1 MGGFLQVLAEMLKRR
16 LILLFV
22 LAMFVALILAVRLYQ
37 LQVVQARMWKDRARS
52 FSYRH
57 LVIPSIRGAI
67 VDRKGRYLAVEQP
80 CNNLAIDYQA
90 MNCDYLWITRQAID
104 ELRADHL
111 TRSQI
116 IARLPATRKQ
126 IAARLLRLPAAI
138 AHHCHLPLAKV
149 LETFDTIRKR
159 MAFLRQ
165 DIWTLRYGHD
175 SNVRADVSPADR
187 QQDVDLALTQ
197 GLNLLEAHEA
207 HTVVPDIPDQV
218 AFYFQKHSRRY
229 PGLVVVP
236 SQHRV
241 YPFGSVAAQVI
252 GAMRQVTPAALRKNP
267 FVLPRLVPGSLRDTR
282 GQLKG
287 YLPGDNMGAFGVE
300 YAAENLLRPTR
311 GVELVRL
318 DGKQVPQDY
327 RAPIP
332 GQTVRLTLDIQ
343 LQQQLQRLMLN
354 PQSHLLYF
362 HGIMHRAAVVVMS
375 VRTNR
380 VLVMLSLPTYNL
392 NKYHQDF
399 SQFLADTQLP
409 LMNRAISSAY
419 PPGSIVKPLEAA
431 YALTVGVIQPN
442 TVMNCGACLLPGHPN
457 IFRNWTYPAAPG
469 PLNMVQALEQS
480 CDTYFYRVGMKL
492 GLKRLVEGYR
502 AFGLGSATGIGLHE
516 ETSGYLPPVQP
527 DRSQFRITD
536 WAIMMGI
543 GQGPMAVTPL
553 QMANAYTAMLR
564 GGVWMQP
571 QIIEQLH
578 RPPPRLL
585 HLNVPALSSVHQG
598 MYLVVHGPNGTAPL
612 LRMGLPVAGK
622 TGTAQTAERID
633 INGKITIKKGDDAWF
648 VGYVPANKP
657 KYVLVA
663 IVEMGGD
670 GGRRAGP
677 IVKTCIQLMQQRG
690 YLPQAATP

>member
-1 MGGFLQVLAEMLKRR
+1 MLKRR

-22 LAMFVALILAVRLYQ
+22 LALIVAFILVVRLYQ
-37 LQVVQARMWKDRARS
+37 LQVLQARMWKDRARS

-57 LVIPSIRGAI
+57 IVIPSVRGAI

-80 CNNLAIDYQA
+80 CNNLAIEYQA
-90 MNCDYLWITRQAID
+90 MNRDYLWITRQAID
-104 ELRADHL
+104 ELQDEHL
-111 TRSQI
+111 TRAQI
-116 IARLPATRKQ
+116 IARLPTTRKK

-138 AHHCHLPLAKV
+138 ARHCHIPLAAV
-149 LETFDTIRKR
+149 LETFDTIRRR

-175 SNVRADVSPADR
+175 NNVRADVSPSDR
-187 QQDVDLALTQ
+187 QQDMAVALSQ

-218 AFYFQKHSRRY
+218 AFYFQKHARRY

-236 SQHRV
+236 SKHRV
-241 YPFGSVAAQVI
+241 YPFGDVAAQVI
-252 GAMRQVTPAALRKNP
+252 GALRQVTPAALRKNR
-267 FVLPRLVPGSLRDTR
+267 FVLPRLIPGKLSDTR
-282 GQLKG
+282 GNLKG
-287 YLPGDNMGAFGVE
+287 YLPGDSMGAFGVE

-311 GVELVRL
+311 GVELLRL
-318 DGKQVPQDY
+318 DGKQVPQAY
-327 RAPIP
+327 RPPIP
-332 GQTVRLTLDIQ
+332 GRTVRLTLDIELQRQ
-343 LQQQLQRLMLN
+343 LQQRLLN
-354 PQSHLLYF
+354 WQTHLLYF
-362 HGIMHRAAVVVMS
+362 HGAMHRAAVVVLS

-392 NKYHQDF
+392 NSYHQDF
-399 SQFLADTQLP
+399 PKLIADAQLP
-409 LMNRAISSAY
+409 LINRAISSAY

-431 YALTVGVIQPN
+431 YALTVGALAPN
-442 TVMNCGACLLPGHPN
+442 TVMNCGAYLLPGHPN
-457 IFRNWTYPAAPG
+457 IFRNWTYPVAPG
-469 PLNMVQALEQS
+469 NLNMVQALEQS

-516 ETSGYLPPVQP
+516 ETGGYLPPAQP

-571 QIIEQLH
+571 QIIEQIH

-585 HLNVPALSSVHQG
+585 HLNVLDLSFVKQG
-598 MYLVVHGPNGTAPL
+598 MYLVVHGPHGTAPV

-648 VGYVPANKP
+648 VGFVPANKP
-657 KYVLVA
+657 KYVLAA

>member
-1 MGGFLQVLAEMLKRR
+1 MVGFLQVLAAMLKRR
-16 LILLFV
+16 LILLFT
-22 LAMFVALILAVRLYQ
+22 LALAVALILAVRLYQ

-67 VDRKGRYLAVEQP
+67 VDRQGRFLALEQP

-90 MNCDYLWITRQAID
+90 MNRDYVWITRQAID
-104 ELRADHL
+104 ELKDDHL
-111 TRSQI
+111 TRAQI

-126 IAARLLRLPAAI
+126 IAARLRRLPIAI
-138 AHHCHLPLAKV
+138 ARHCHLPLAKV
-149 LETFDTIRKR
+149 LETLDIIRKR

-175 SNVRADVSPADR
+175 KNVRADVSPADR

-207 HTVVPDIPDQV
+207 HTVVPDISDKV

-241 YPFGSVAAQVI
+241 YPFNSVAAQVI
-252 GAMRQVTPAALRKNP
+252 GTTRQVTAAALRKKP

-282 GQLKG
+282 GKLKG

-311 GVELVRL
+311 GVELIRL

-332 GQTVRLTLDIQ
+332 GRTVRLTLDIK
-343 LQQQLQRLMLN
+343 LQQQLQISMLN
-354 PQSHLLYF
+354 PQTHLLYF
-362 HGIMHRAAVVVMS
+362 HGEMHRAAVVVLS

-392 NKYHQDF
+392 NRYHHDF
-399 SQFLADTQLP
+399 SRLIADTQLP

-431 YALTVGVIQPN
+431 YALTVGVIEPN
-442 TVMNCGACLLPGHPN
+442 TVLNCGAYLLPGHPN
-457 IFRNWTYPAAPG
+457 IFRNWTYPVAPG
-469 PLNMVQALEQS
+469 PLNLVAALEQS
-480 CDTYFYRVGMKL
+480 CDTYFYQVGMKL

-516 ETSGYLPPVQP
+516 ETSGYLPPAQP
-527 DRSQFRITD
+527 HRSQFRITD

-578 RPPPRLL
+578 RPPPRLF
-585 HLNVPALSSVHQG
+585 HLNRPDLSAVRRG
-598 MYLVVHGPNGTAPL
+598 MYLVVHGPNGTAPV

-633 INGKITIKKGDDAWF
+633 IDGKVTIKKGDDAWF
-648 VGYVPANKP
+648 VGCVPANQP
-657 KYVLVA
+657 KYVLAA

-677 IVKTCIQLMQQRG
+677 IVKNCIQLMQQRG

>member
-1 MGGFLQVLAEMLKRR
+1 MQVLAEMLKRR

-22 LAMFVALILAVRLYQ
+22 LTLVVALILVVRLYQ
-37 LQVVQARMWKDRARS
+37 LQVVQARMWKDLARS

-80 CNNLAIDYQA
+80 CNNLAVDYQA
-90 MNCDYLWITRQAID
+90 MNRDYLWITRQAID

-111 TRSQI
+111 KRAEI
-116 IARLPATRKQ
+116 IARLPATRKK
-126 IAARLLRLPAAI
+126 IAAQLLHLPVAI
-138 AHHCHLPLAKV
+138 ARHCHLPLAKV
-149 LETFDTIRKR
+149 LETFDTIRER

-175 SNVRADVSPADR
+175 KNVRADVSPADR

-218 AFYFQKHSRRY
+218 AFYFQKHARRY

-241 YPFGSVAAQVI
+241 YPFNSVAAQVI
-252 GAMRQVTPAALRKNP
+252 GAMRQVTASALRKNP

-282 GQLKG
+282 GKLKG
-287 YLPGDNMGAFGVE
+287 YLPGDQMGAFGVE
-300 YAAENLLRPTR
+300 YSAENLLRATR

-318 DGKQVPQDY
+318 NGQQVPQDY
-327 RAPIP
+327 RPPLP
-332 GQTVRLTLDIQ
+332 GQTVRLTLDIK
-343 LQQQLQRLMLN
+343 LQQHLQKLMLN

-362 HGIMHRAAVVVMS
+362 HGVMHRAAVVVLS

-392 NKYHQDF
+392 NRYHQEF
-399 SQFLADTQLP
+399 SKLIADAQLP
-409 LMNRAISSAY
+409 LINRAISSAY
-419 PPGSIVKPLEAA
+419 PPGSIVKPLEAS
-431 YALTVGVIQPN
+431 YASTVGVIKPD
-442 TVMNCGACLLPGHPN
+442 TIMNCGAYLLPGHPN
-457 IFRNWTYPAAPG
+457 IFRNWTYPMAPG

-492 GLKRLVEGYR
+492 GLQRLVAGYR
-502 AFGLGSATGIGLHE
+502 TFGLGSATGLGLHE
-516 ETSGYLPPVQP
+516 ETAGYLPPEQP

-553 QMANAYTAMLR
+553 QMANAYTDMLR

-578 RPPPRLL
+578 RPPPRIF
-585 HLNVPALSSVHQG
+585 HLNMPDLSFVRQG
-598 MYLVVHGPNGTAPL
+598 MYLVVHGPNGTAPV

-633 INGKITIKKGDDAWF
+633 INGKVSIKKGDDAWF
-648 VGYVPANKP
+648 VGYAPADNP
-657 KYVLVA
+657 KYVLAA

>member
-1 MGGFLQVLAEMLKRR
+1 MCGFLQVLAEMLKRR
-16 LILLFV
+16 LILIFV
-22 LAMFVALILAVRLYQ
+22 LALVVALILVVRLYQ
-37 LQVVQARMWKDRARS
+37 LQVVQARIWKDRARS

-80 CNNLAIDYQA
+80 CNNLAVDYQA
-90 MNCDYLWITRQAID
+90 MNRDYLWITRQAIE

-111 TRSQI
+111 KRSEI
-116 IARLPATRKQ
+116 IARLPDTRKK
-126 IAARLLRLPAAI
+126 IAAQLLYLPAAI
-138 AHHCHLPLAKV
+138 ARHCHLPLTKV

-175 SNVRADVSPADR
+175 KNVRADVSPADR

-207 HTVVPDIPDQV
+207 HTVVPNIPDQV
-218 AFYFQKHSRRY
+218 AFYFQKHARRY

-241 YPFGSVAAQVI
+241 YPFNSVAAQVI
-252 GAMRQVTPAALRKNP
+252 GAMRQVTASALRKNP

-282 GQLKG
+282 GKLKG
-287 YLPGDNMGAFGVE
+287 YLPGDQMGAFGVE
-300 YAAENLLRPTR
+300 YAAENLLRATR

-318 DGKQVPQDY
+318 NGQQVPQDY
-327 RAPIP
+327 RPPLP
-332 GQTVRLTLDIQ
+332 GQTVRLTLDIK
-343 LQQQLQRLMLN
+343 LQQHLQKLMLN
-354 PQSHLLYF
+354 PQTHLLYF
-362 HGIMHRAAVVVMS
+362 HGVMHRAAVVVLS

-392 NKYHQDF
+392 NRYHQEF
-399 SQFLADTQLP
+399 SKLIADAQLP
-409 LMNRAISSAY
+409 LINRAISSAY
-419 PPGSIVKPLEAA
+419 PPGSIVKPLEAS
-431 YALTVGVIQPN
+431 YASTVGVIKPD
-442 TVMNCGACLLPGHPN
+442 TIMNCGAYLLPGHPN
-457 IFRNWTYPAAPG
+457 IFRNWTYPMAPG

-492 GLKRLVEGYR
+492 GLQRLVAGYR
-502 AFGLGSATGIGLHE
+502 TFGLGAATGLGLHE
-516 ETSGYLPPVQP
+516 ETAGYLPPEQP
-527 DRSQFRITD
+527 DRSQFRIKD

-553 QMANAYTAMLR
+553 QMANAYTDMLR

-578 RPPPRLL
+578 RPPPRIF
-585 HLNVPALSSVHQG
+585 HLNTPDLSFVRQG
-598 MYLVVHGPNGTAPL
+598 MFLVVHGPNGTAPV

-633 INGKITIKKGDDAWF
+633 INGKVTIKKGDDAWF
-648 VGYVPANKP
+648 VGYTPADKP
-657 KYVLVA
+657 KYVLAA

>member
-1 MGGFLQVLAEMLKRR
+1 MLKRR

-22 LAMFVALILAVRLYQ
+22 SALFVVLILAVRLYQ

-67 VDRKGRYLAVEQP
+67 VDCKGRYLAVEQP
-80 CNNLAIDYQA
+80 CNNLAVDYQA
-90 MNCDYLWITRQAID
+90 MNRDYLWITRQAID

-111 TRSQI
+111 PRAQI
-116 IARLPATRKQ
+116 IARLPETRRR
-126 IAARLLRLPAAI
+126 IAARLRWLPGAI
-138 AHHCHLPLAKV
+138 ARHCHLPLAKV

-175 SNVRADVSPADR
+175 NNVRADVSPSDR

-218 AFYFQKHSRRY
+218 AFYFQKHARRY
-229 PGLVVVP
+229 PGLVIVS

-252 GAMRQVTPAALRKNP
+252 GAMRQVTGSALRKNP

-282 GQLKG
+282 GKLKG
-287 YLPGDNMGAFGVE
+287 YLPGDQMGAFGVE
-300 YAAENLLRPTR
+300 YAAENLLRATR

-327 RAPIP
+327 RPPIP
-332 GQTVRLTLDIQ
+332 GRTVRLTLDIQ
-343 LQQQLQRLMLN
+343 LQQQLEEKMLD

-362 HGIMHRAAVVVMS
+362 QGEMHRAAVVVLS

-392 NKYHQDF
+392 NRYHQDF
-399 SQFLADTQLP
+399 SKLIADTQLP

-431 YALTVGVIQPN
+431 YALTVGAVAPN
-442 TVMNCGACLLPGHPN
+442 AVMNCGAYLLPGHPN
-457 IFRNWTYPAAPG
+457 IFRNWTYPVAPG
-469 PLNMVQALEQS
+469 PLNTVEALEQS

-492 GLKRLVEGYR
+492 GLQRLVEGYR
-502 AFGLGSATGIGLHE
+502 TFGLGSATGLGLHE
-516 ETSGYLPPVQP
+516 ETAGYLPSEQP

-553 QMANAYTAMLR
+553 QMANAYAAMLR

-578 RPPPRLL
+578 RPPPRKF
-585 HLNVPALSSVHQG
+585 HLNMSDLSFVRQG
-598 MYLVVHGPNGTAPL
+598 MYLVVHGPHGTAPV

-633 INGKITIKKGDDAWF
+633 INGKVTIKKGDDAWF
-648 VGYVPANKP
+648 VGYAPANKP
-657 KYVLVA
+657 KYVLAA